1 MKTNS
6 FLRQSLGIFSTAAL
20 ITICSLATPLWSQSD
35 GSYFVH
41 AAKEGDT
48 LVHLAK
54 RYLIRETD
62 WPGLQKLNKIADPH
76 YIRPGTP
83 IRFLLAE
90 MKTEPAQGT
99 VVSVIGPAES
109 TGGKLAAGSMV
120 SEGHVIKTGENGF
133 VTIKLV
139 DGSSIV
145 VQSRSLMKL
154 DLARTFTGTAIPY
167 TRARLTSGRI
177 EAKIEKR
184 AGAVSRFEVAT
195 PTANMGVRGTRF
207 RVGSDESGK
216 SSTSEVLEGAV
227 NVADA
232 SAGKDLDLAAGFG
245 TIVEEGKAPIAPV
258 KLLGSPDLSSIA
270 KLHERIL
277 LRVKFA
283 EVGGAGGCVL

>member
-1 MKTNS
+1 
-6 FLRQSLGIFSTAAL
+6 
-20 ITICSLATPLWSQSD
+20 
-35 GSYFVH
+35 
-41 AAKEGDT
+41 
-48 LVHLAK
+48 
-54 RYLIRETD
+54 
-62 WPGLQKLNKIADPH
+62 
-76 YIRPGTP
+76 
-83 IRFLLAE
+83 

-109 TGGKLAAGSMV
+109 TGGKLSAGSIV
-120 SEGHVIKTGENGF
+120 NEGHVIKTGENGF

-145 VQSRSLMKL
+145 VQSSSLMKL
-154 DLARTFTGTAIPY
+154 DLARTFTGTGIPY
-167 TRARLTSGRI
+167 TRAKLTSGRI

-184 AGAVSRFEVAT
+184 TGANSRFDVVT

-283 EVGGAGGCVL
+283 EVGGAGGYRAQVASDSAFTTLRAEGVFKTAEVKFGDLPDGAYFLRVRAIDKSGIEGSDAGSC